1 MGHRFQG
8 KNSASPLRQG
18 ERIEVGGSKLQAF
31 RQQNP
36 HPTLSLWEGRGEKP
50 WTKADHSE
58 LQSPSP
64 SSSSNCCFRS
74 RRAAFLIARR
84 SAAIASFSAWRSRRV
99 RGSVDCGKCLIFG
112 RSGPTF
118 RSFGFAYGSMKN
130 LTTNGH
136 ELTRI
141 GRARHSVRAAAS
153 RSNVSTV
160 QSGESSSSFGF
171 RHCIKFVSIRVHSW
185 LANENSW
192 DHRRPW
198 AGEHD

>member
-8 KNSASPLRQG
+8 KNSASPPRQG
-18 ERIEVGGSKLQAF
+18 ERIEVRGSKLQAF

-64 SSSSNCCFRS
+64 SSSSNCCLRW
-74 RRAAFLIARR
+74 RRAPFLIARR

-112 RSGPTF
+112 RSRPTF
-118 RSFGFAYGSMKN
+118 RSFGFAYGSTEKLN
-130 LTTNGH
+130 AVYSQSFL
-136 ELTRI
+136 
-141 GRARHSVRAAAS
+141 RH
-153 RSNVSTV
+153 
-160 QSGESSSSFGF
+160 SSFGF
-171 RHCIKFVSIRVHSW
+171 RHCINSCLFVFIGGLRMKT
-185 LANENSW
+185 
-192 DHRRPW
+192 
-198 AGEHD
+198 

>member
-8 KNSASPLRQG
+8 KNSASRLRQG
-18 ERIEVGGSKLQAF
+18 ERIEVRGSKLQAF

-64 SSSSNCCFRS
+64 SSSSNCCFRC

-112 RSGPTF
+112 RSRPTL
-118 RSFGFAYGSMKN
+118 RSFGFAYGSMKEIIN
-130 LTTNGH
+130 SCLFVF
-136 ELTRI
+136 I
-141 GRARHSVRAAAS
+141 G
-153 RSNVSTV
+153 
-160 QSGESSSSFGF
+160 G
-171 RHCIKFVSIRVHSW
+171 
-185 LANENSW
+185 
-192 DHRRPW
+192 
-198 AGEHD
+198 